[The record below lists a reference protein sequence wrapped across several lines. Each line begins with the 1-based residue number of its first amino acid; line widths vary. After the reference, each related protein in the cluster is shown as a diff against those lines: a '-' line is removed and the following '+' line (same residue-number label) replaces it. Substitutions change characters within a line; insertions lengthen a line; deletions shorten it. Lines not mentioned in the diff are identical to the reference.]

1 MAGAWGT
8 SMSNVASSWSVFV
21 LSPASGYVW
30 LVTEQAPVLRMNP
43 EARRVLMLLSCWA
56 EIKIIKCNT

>member
-1 MAGAWGT
+1 
-8 SMSNVASSWSVFV
+8 MSNVASSWSVFV